1 MKEYP
6 KSEQERLR
14 FEPNELEYA
23 EAKDICI
30 IPSCALFE
38 AAKKVLDGAALD
50 GAEIAARIAGTRG
63 VLERVF

>member
-6 KSEQERLR
+6 KSQQERLR

-38 AAKKVLDGAALD
+38 AAKRALD
-50 GAEIAARIAGTRG
+50 GEAPDRAGN
-63 VLERVF
+63 